1 MTVFSAF
8 ALILLLGQ
16 EPATPPADTRV
27 LASTK
32 NWTITARDF
41 ETILGTLS
49 PDARNFYSQPENRRA
64 FLGDIIQMWVMA
76 DEAQTKGIDAEP
88 ALKAILTFY
97 QRNLVALEYRRRI
110 TAATGDSPTV
120 QAQNF
125 QGGVPA
131 AEARRL
137 IEEVKTRLQ
146 AGGNF
151 EELAREYSK
160 DPGSADRGGDLGF
173 ITRGQFVPEVEDA
186 AFALEVGATSDIVE
200 SAYGFHI
207 IRLMDRILMPF
218 SEVQNQIRQKMVAD
232 QVMKDIEGRVTAA
245 DVQIDEEFFKDSP
258 AQNVR

>member
-1 MTVFSAF
+1 
-8 ALILLLGQ
+8 
-16 EPATPPADTRV
+16 
-27 LASTK
+27 
-32 NWTITARDF
+32 
-41 ETILGTLS
+41 
-49 PDARNFYSQPENRRA
+49 
-64 FLGDIIQMWVMA
+64 MWVMA

-110 TAATGDSPTV
+110 TAATSISDADVETLYKQNPADYTRLKVSHILIMNGDSPTV

-245 DVQIDEEFFKDSP
+245 DVQIDEEFFKVSP